1 MRKIKRYLPLLA
13 VAVSPLFLG
22 MGTGDISSS
31 GEVHKATKNYNVTV
45 VDDLGTKTEAS
56 NFTCEGKLY
65 FDGKKGAT
73 TLSVSFDKV
82 REISAEKGKGDRAQ
96 VTATLTDG
104 STVAFD
110 MSCRDRCSGNTS
122 FGSFSVEACNLR
134 KVTFK

>member
-1 MRKIKRYLPLLA
+1 MKRMNKYLPLLVA
-13 VAVSPLFLG
+13 VVSPLFLG
-22 MGTGDISSS
+22 MGTGDIAST

-45 VDDLGTKTEAS
+45 VDDLGTKTEAG

-82 REISAEKGKGDRAQ
+82 KEISAEKGKGDRAQ
-96 VTATLTDG
+96 VTATLVDG
-104 STVAFD
+104 GTVVFD

-122 FGSFSVEACNLR
+122 FGSFTVEICNVR
-134 KVTFK
+134 KITFK